1 MRISDWSSDVCSSD
15 LPAAGLP
22 VERGAQRLDTLQPG
36 LGQRLCLL
44 RLGHLPHHREAAA
57 GAAQRV
63 DDTGL
68 QGVVDGI
75 VVLLAEQHPACRG
88 GLGEQRLLAGLT
100 AAAGV
105 PPRAAERMIGVECG
119 RCRSR
124 SEEHTSELQ
133 SLMRISYAV

>member
-57 GAAQRV
+57 GAAQRG
-63 DDTGL
+63 DDTGP
-68 QGVVDGI
+68 QGGGGGI
-75 VVLLAEQHPACRG
+75 VVLLADQHPRCSRDRQKLAP
-88 GLGEQRLLAGLT
+88 GENVSVLVYISVGSIINKQK
-100 AAAGV
+100 
-105 PPRAAERMIGVECG
+105 
-119 RCRSR
+119 
-124 SEEHTSELQ
+124 TS
-133 SLMRISYAV
+133 